1 MTYAEDDYLQLSGIQ
16 HFAFCRRQWALMQ
29 IEQQWADNWR
39 TIDGTAMHDRAHN
52 EKLGEKRNGVFTAN
66 SLRVS
71 SRALGL
77 SGQCDV
83 VEFHADPDGVAIHG
97 RKGRWFPFPIEYKRG
112 KSKIDDCDRLQLC
125 AQAMC
130 LEEMLACRIERGAL
144 FYGAAHRRE
153 QVEFTAGLREK
164 VFGLAKEMHEA
175 FERKRTPE
183 PRRDKKC
190 KECSLVN
197 LCLPRLVKSA
207 SKYMEDALCESC

>member
-1 MTYAEDDYLQLSGIQ
+1 MTYAEDDYLHLSDIQ

-29 IEQQWADNWR
+29 IERQWADNWR
-39 TIDGTAMHDRAHN
+39 TVDGTVMHDRAHD
-52 EKLGEKRNGVFTAN
+52 EKVGETRNNVFTAN

-97 RKGRWFPFPIEYKRG
+97 RTGRWLPFPVEYKRG
-112 KSKIDDCDRLQLC
+112 RAKIDDCDRLQLC

-130 LEEMLACRIERGAL
+130 LEEMLACSIERGAL
-144 FYGAAHRRE
+144 FYGEAHRRE
-153 QVEFTAGLREK
+153 QIEFTSGLREK

-175 FERKRTPE
+175 FERRRTPE